1 MRIFNATNSVLTLPL
16 TGNQKLE
23 IQPRSIS
30 TEFMG
35 SIGFLT
41 MLVTSF
47 KDDQIAIVVSGPYEL
62 NVCANVPTA
71 VNYVVQTLD
80 DALRRFCIKNQ
91 YYRKLDEEKQKQ
103 EACQCDE
110 CKKEETV
117 EEKPAEPEK
126 VEKPEV
132 VEEPIE
138 EEKPAEPE
146 PEITEEPVV
155 EETPAES
162 EGEVTEEVEK
172 KPKTRRKRASKE

>member
-23 IQPRSIS
+23 IQPKSIS

-91 YYRKLDEEKQKQ
+91 YYRKLNEEKQKQ

-110 CKKEETV
+110 CKKV
-117 EEKPAEPEK
+117 EE
-126 VEKPEV
+126 PEV

-138 EEKPAEPE
+138 EEKPAETE
-146 PEITEEPVV
+146 PEVTEEPV
-155 EETPAES
+155 EETPDES
-162 EGEVTEEVEK
+162 EEVTEEVEK